1 MEVGSYVVLS
11 LANPNEKYW
20 GVLLALDGPGVT
32 LRGVNLSSFEDW
44 IVEVAQQRTPTLGAT
59 TLFFPLHRVERLT
72 LDEPMGELESMRQSF
87 ERRTGQ
93 APETYLDSS
102 SSEGVVN

>member
-1 MEVGSYVVLS
+1 MEVGQFVVLS

-20 GVLLALDGPGVT
+20 GLLLTLDGPGIT

-44 IVEVAQQRTPTLGAT
+44 VQEVAQQQTPTMGAST
-59 TLFFPLHRVERLT
+59 IFFPLHRVERLS
-72 LDEPMGELESMRQSF
+72 LDEPMGELESLHQSF

-93 APETYLDSS
+93 SAETYLDTTTL
-102 SSEGVVN
+102 GIVH